1 MAMGFDAIVVCALL
15 VLAVALFVSEL
26 LPVDAVAVLVMACL
40 MLSGVLTPKE
50 GLAGFSHEAT
60 VTIAAMFVL
69 SEGIRRTGAL
79 NALGDLFIR
88 VGRQSYWQT
97 LILLMPLIGLISA
110 FVNNTAAVAIFIP
123 VMLRVAGETG
133 VSPSKLLMPLS
144 FAAMFGGVCTLIGTS
159 TNILVSSLAE
169 DYGIRPFGMFEFL
182 PLGLVIFV
190 AGALYLLVIGVRTIP
205 ERRRRAEL
213 SQNFEMEGYLTDV
226 VLEADFEYLGDSV
239 QDLAEEWDLE
249 ILLVFRG
256 EETLRPEKSGLV
268 LQEGDALRIHGS
280 AAQIEELL
288 QKENLVVQPVQ
299 SWLDNERLT
308 EDYSLIEV
316 VIAPDSELAGRK
328 IGDVHFL
335 SRFGARVLAVR
346 RRGRL
351 TRVRLRDFRLAGGDS
366 LLLTAERGHLREIQE
381 NRSFVVVSEV
391 AAQPFRRR
399 RMPIAIAILAAVIS
413 AAAFDLVP
421 IVVAAMT
428 GVVVL
433 LLSGCLNPQEVYKA
447 IQWRVIFL
455 LAGVIPL
462 GRALEKTGIAEWL
475 ADQVISLAGPFGPV
489 AVVSGVF
496 LISML
501 LTEII
506 SNQATAALL
515 VPIVI
520 QTAADLGVDPRPLLL
535 AITFAASLSFMTP
548 VGYQTNTL
556 IYGPGQYRFTD
567 FTRVGAPLNLIFWI
581 LGTLLIPVFWPL

>member
-1 MAMGFDAIVVCALL
+1 
-15 VLAVALFVSEL
+15 
-26 LPVDAVAVLVMACL
+26 
-40 MLSGVLTPKE
+40 
-50 GLAGFSHEAT
+50 
-60 VTIAAMFVL
+60 
-69 SEGIRRTGAL
+69 
-79 NALGDLFIR
+79 
-88 VGRQSYWQT
+88 
-97 LILLMPLIGLISA
+97 
-110 FVNNTAAVAIFIP
+110 
-123 VMLRVAGETG
+123 
-133 VSPSKLLMPLS
+133 
-144 FAAMFGGVCTLIGTS
+144 
-159 TNILVSSLAE
+159 
-169 DYGIRPFGMFEFL
+169 
-182 PLGLVIFV
+182 
-190 AGALYLLVIGVRTIP
+190 
-205 ERRRRAEL
+205 
-213 SQNFEMEGYLTDV
+213 
-226 VLEADFEYLGDSV
+226 
-239 QDLAEEWDLE
+239 
-249 ILLVFRG
+249 
-256 EETLRPEKSGLV
+256 
-268 LQEGDALRIHGS
+268 
-280 AAQIEELL
+280 
-288 QKENLVVQPVQ
+288 
-299 SWLDNERLT
+299 
-308 EDYSLIEV
+308 
-316 VIAPDSELAGRK
+316 
-328 IGDVHFL
+328 
-335 SRFGARVLAVR
+335 
-346 RRGRL
+346 
-351 TRVRLRDFRLAGGDS
+351 
-366 LLLTAERGHLREIQE
+366 
-381 NRSFVVVSEV
+381 
-391 AAQPFRRR
+391 
-399 RMPIAIAILAAVIS
+399 MPIAIAILAAVIS